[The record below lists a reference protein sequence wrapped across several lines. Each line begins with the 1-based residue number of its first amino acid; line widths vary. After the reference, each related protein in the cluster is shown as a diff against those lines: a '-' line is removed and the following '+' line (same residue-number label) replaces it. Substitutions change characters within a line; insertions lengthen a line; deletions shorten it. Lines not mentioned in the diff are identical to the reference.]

1 MGGDDRDQA
10 ITQEVKP
17 VTEVVGSDQPSGT
30 FINLSTKRGFR
41 STLGEVVDPPISV
54 VSSRGPGSR
63 QAASVSVVPCVPV
76 VLGFPPDAFV
86 SPAVGVGQAAPSS
99 VGFPRPCVA
108 LWFTPSAAFGVGQS
122 FTWTVSDVIAA
133 SSERPSARC
142 SIARCAS
149 GDFWSP
155 RATGVPHIV
164 AAPFSFG
171 SVERSPDRN
180 PLPSSSF
187 AVGVGQEPEP
197 FALVR
202 GTNGGRG
209 EQTPFRSPPAFGK
222 VGEDVREPLS
232 NKLGDVL
239 QEQESRFHVTYELP
253 DGRPE
258 PPVIVN
264 TAPLACARERL
275 AGEAGSD
282 EIHAATERST
292 VERGEVSPDRRRIQ
306 VRLFHPGHES
316 GRCVGVPLNVSHG
329 SGGDSGESEGELKA
343 AVAGAEVEGA

>member
-1 MGGDDRDQA
+1 VCSHRWNESVA
-10 ITQEVKP
+10 
-17 VTEVVGSDQPSGT
+17 TEVEGVSQFGGT
-30 FINLSTKRGFR
+30 PISASTNRGFR
-41 STLGEVVDPPISV
+41 STFGEVVDPPVSV

-86 SPAVGVGQAAPSS
+86 SPAVGVGQHSAAP
-99 VGFPRPCVA
+99 
-108 LWFTPSAAFGVGQS
+108 L
-122 FTWTVSDVIAA
+122 
-133 SSERPSARC
+133 
-142 SIARCAS
+142 
-149 GDFWSP
+149 
-155 RATGVPHIV
+155 
-164 AAPFSFG
+164 SFG
-171 SVERSPDRN
+171 SVDLSPDRN
-180 PLPSSSF
+180 PLPSPSV

-209 EQTPFRSPPAFGK
+209 QQSPFRSPPVFGK
-222 VGEDVREPLS
+222 VGEDVRQPVS

-239 QEQESRFHVTYELP
+239 QEQEPRSHVTNALP

-275 AGEAGSD
+275 AGEPGRD
-282 EIHAATERST
+282 EIHASTPRST
-292 VERGEVSPDRRRIQ
+292 VEGAQVRPDRRRIQ

-316 GRCVGVPLNVSHG
+316 GRCVGVPLNVHHG
-329 SGGDSGESEGELKA
+329 SGGDASESEGELDA
-343 AVAGAEVEGA
+343 SVAGAEVGGM